1 MLRRNF
7 TFQDEGVEGPAAT
20 LGLAQAAVHHGDLG
34 RLQVEQHPGPAV
46 PDGGD
51 GDEGEGGQGLPDWS
65 VAQLKLIN

>member
-34 RLQVEQHPGPAV
+34 RLQVEQHPGPPV
-46 PDGGD
+46 SDGG
-51 GDEGEGGQGLPDWS
+51 GRDEGEGGGGDGCVRQP
-65 VAQLKLIN
+65 